1 MKKLSFIHVLA
12 ICISFASCTD
22 HNTFSGYQTD
32 KSRLKTIVLDNLH
45 FEKKVI
51 LDSLFEV
58 SRLVFLESKEDVVIG
73 SYDKIIIND
82 SLLYILDKTIT
93 HAVYCFDLQG
103 KFNFKISSLGEGPS
117 EYIELR
123 DITIDGSLLEV
134 LDFGGGKILHYDK
147 YNGNLKA
154 SLKLDRKTN
163 YRSFE
168 KLNGVYTVAHGNN
181 CGLLGDCFNLSF
193 YDERLSKKASFFPIH
208 DILKKS
214 DYRGENHFF
223 RNLDEVYFKEVLNDT
238 IYEINF
244 NSGNPS
250 AAFAIDFGQFT
261 MPNKFKYS
269 RNNSGFL
276 SILEYSQKNNV
287 TWGVYDFYKAGEIVF
302 FRFTLNSLRSVF
314 VDTERMKGL
323 TFDGYTTN
331 NPFLIGDPIGAYKDD
346 FISQLPAERIISIL
360 KNNFYTEDSI
370 ALRAL
375 QKEFF
380 ETTQNF
386 QASDNSIL
394 IFYQVRL

>member
-1 MKKLSFIHVLA
+1 MKKLSFIHVFA
-12 ICISFASCTD
+12 IYLSFLSCTD
-22 HNTFSGYQTD
+22 HNTFSGYQTE
-32 KSRLKTIVLDNLH
+32 KSKLKTIVLDNLH

-58 SRLVFLESKEDVVIG
+58 SRLVFLESREDVLIG

-93 HAVYCFDLQG
+93 HSIYCFDLEG
-103 KFNFKISSLGEGPS
+103 NFNFKISSLGEGPS

-134 LDFGGGKILHYDK
+134 LDFAGGKILHYDK
-147 YNGNLKA
+147 DNGTLKG

-163 YRSFE
+163 YRAFE
-168 KLNGVYTVAHGNN
+168 KLDGVYTVAHGNN
-181 CGLLGDCFNLSF
+181 CGLLGDCLNLSF
-193 YDERLSKKASFFPIH
+193 YDEVLDKKASFFPIH
-208 DILKKS
+208 EIVKKS
-214 DYRGENHFF
+214 DYRGEYHFF
-223 RNLDEVYFKEVLNDT
+223 RNLDEVYYKEVLNDT

-244 NSGNPS
+244 KSGNPS
-250 AAFAIDFGQFT
+250 AAFAIDFGQFA
-261 MPNKFKYS
+261 MPNNFKYS
-269 RNNSGFL
+269 RKNSGFL
-276 SILEYSQKNNV
+276 SILEYSQKNSV
-287 TWGVYDFYKAGEIVF
+287 TWGIYDFYKAGEIVF

-314 VDTERMKGL
+314 VDIESMNGV

-346 FISQLPAERIISIL
+346 FISQLPAERIVSIL

-370 ALRAL
+370 AIRTL

-386 QASDNSIL
+386 QPSNNSIL
-394 IFYQVRL
+394 VFYQVKV